1 LQGLLQGVLQGLQQQ
16 WGDGERGDHHGA
28 GLRAHVMT
36 WLRRRAL
43 RRGCVAYLDERCRLH
58 LHHRG
63 YASALLDQ
71 PGRMEAAAAAVR
83 QVAAAGGWRVEE
95 RSAASHP
102 TDEGAVRQLLR
113 YAHSPRYIE
122 RQLQAPPPSPLH
134 LSLSLRV
141 SPCLSLFAISR
152 HISPYLAMSR
162 QVLTALSS
170 AEPRPASVGAPSA
183 GYHPGPASVAAP
195 CQATQQQQQQ
205 RQQQRQ
211 QRRQVV
217 AAFEHRGAAAAAA
230 GAGAAAGAAGAAAA
244 AVSAAPAAAA
254 AAAAVPGGGDCG
266 GVSFTGLVLRLHS
279 DPSLS
284 DAVKAQ
290 VTVLAD
296 LTLN

>member
-1 LQGLLQGVLQGLQQQ
+1 MQGLLQGVLQGLQQQ

-58 LHHRG
+58 LHQRG

-122 RQLQAPPPSPLH
+122 RQLQAPPPAPPH

-152 HISPYLAMSR
+152 HISPYLAG
-162 QVLTALSS
+162 T
-170 AEPRPASVGAPSA
+170 GA
-183 GYHPGPASVAAP
+183 
-195 CQATQQQQQQ
+195 
-205 RQQQRQ
+205 
-211 QRRQVV
+211 
-217 AAFEHRGAAAAAA
+217 
-230 GAGAAAGAAGAAAA
+230 
-244 AVSAAPAAAA
+244 
-254 AAAAVPGGGDCG
+254 
-266 GVSFTGLVLRLHS
+266 
-279 DPSLS
+279 
-284 DAVKAQ
+284 
-290 VTVLAD
+290 
-296 LTLN
+296 